1 MRVGKSIGL
10 FFICAVFFATIG
22 FWAGHHFAGR
32 PFPFETGEAEF
43 PGGEDPYAQRDRE
56 TLDGLEGSDFSQDL
70 QKSESQEET
79 EAFSGFLDAVAQ
91 SSVLCS
97 DTEYVL
103 EETDV
108 LRGTVIET
116 VGQLPGKYVGMDRE
130 SFIMA
135 LEQYEASP
143 PLSER
148 ERGFVGLEVL
158 SFSREKVVVQMNYRY
173 VQPGE
178 SFYLALQNHEIVV
191 LLEDKQ
197 TVYIETGIPAEALSQ
212 ELQEDLIDMVYV
224 ENEASLYDLLEA
236 YSS

>member
-10 FFICAVFFATIG
+10 FFICAVFFAAMG

-32 PFPFETGEAEF
+32 PFSFEEGESEF
-43 PGGEDPYAQRDRE
+43 AGQGSSAYQEGQRTPEDWEESVLPDE
-56 TLDGLEGSDFSQDL
+56 S
-70 QKSESQEET
+70 QKSEGRDET
-79 EAFSGFLDAVAQ
+79 EAFSGFLDAAAL
-91 SSVLCS
+91 SGVLSS

-116 VGQLPGKYVGMDRE
+116 SCKLPGKYVGMDRE
-130 SFIMA
+130 SFLTA

-148 ERGFVGLEVL
+148 ERGFVSLEVL
-158 SFSREKVVVQMNYRY
+158 SFSREKVVVRMNYRY

-178 SFYLALQNHEIVV
+178 CFYLALQNHEIVV
-191 LLEDKQ
+191 LLEDKK
-197 TVYIETGIPAEALSQ
+197 TVYIETGIAAETLSQ

-224 ENEASLYDLLEA
+224 EDEARLYDLLEA